1 MIKVE
6 IIILIVAG
14 IALIV
19 AIGWRAPER
28 TPKSHEEEID

>member
-1 MIKVE
+1 MSTVE

-14 IALIV
+14 IALIA

-28 TPKSHEEEID
+28 KPISHEDELD